1 MQLDVLM
8 KYAATNGMLI
18 EADGARFG
26 TNLCDCAHRLPILVA
41 ECGELVIREGKMCL
55 KICKMLQ

>member
-1 MQLDVLM
+1 M

-18 EADGARFG
+18 EDAGARFG